1 MTKALSEQPNNALTP
16 ETKKKTS
23 VGRLIR
29 NIIGYVIIFLILAA
43 LAFVLISKAVKKTA
57 FVFGKSIAWV
67 MTDSMEPTIPQ
78 QSYILI
84 NKINAKDVKVGDVIM
99 FVSDDPDL
107 AGNNNTHRVV
117 EIIGENE
124 EFVTKGDAAQINDK
138 YTVKADKVL
147 AVYEKNLPFLSN
159 IGRIMFSGIGI
170 MISVTVILFMTM
182 LLYIPDIMKATKKK
196 TVELEDIKQKQINEL
211 IRKEIERLKAGEAA
225 KEQAPE
231 KTDTAEDQGEKS
243 ND

>member
-1 MTKALSEQPNNALTP
+1 MTKALSEQPNNTQTP

-43 LAFVLISKAVKKTA
+43 LAFVLISKVVKKTA

-231 KTDTAEDQGEKS
+231 KTDTSEDQGVKS